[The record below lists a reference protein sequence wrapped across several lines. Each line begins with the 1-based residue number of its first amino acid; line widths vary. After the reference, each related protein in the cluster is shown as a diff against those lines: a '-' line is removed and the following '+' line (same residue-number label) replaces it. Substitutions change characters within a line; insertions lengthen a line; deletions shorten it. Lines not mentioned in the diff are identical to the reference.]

1 MATTNDNKFL
11 DVLNDSVNAGGY
23 TSQSGRTYAPST
35 KVQAVKIEA
44 ILRNIKYQFANG
56 SDICMEGLAQLNT
69 ITNAMTMLKDIC
81 ADFQATE
88 KDAREARMKRNA
100 EYNNHPTIEQTSLNK
115 VTPTVWTKK
124 EQAKFDTANVG

>member
-11 DVLNDSVNAGGY
+11 DVLNDSVMLGGY
-23 TSQSGRTYAPST
+23 TSQASRKTYAPST

-44 ILRNIKYQFANG
+44 ILRNIKSQFANG
-56 SDICMEGLAQLNT
+56 SEICMEGLAQLNT
-69 ITNAMTMLKDIC
+69 IANAMTKLKDVC

-100 EYNNHPTIEQTSLNK
+100 EYNNHPTVEQTSLNR
-115 VTPTVWTKK
+115 V
-124 EQAKFDTANVG
+124 ANNVG

>member
-11 DVLNDSVNAGGY
+11 DVLNDSVMVGGY
-23 TSQSGRTYAPST
+23 TSQSGKTYAPST
-35 KVQAVKIEA
+35 KVQTVKIEA
-44 ILRNIKYQFANG
+44 ILRNIKGQFANG
-56 SDICMEGLAQLNT
+56 SEICMEGLAQLNT
-69 ITNAMTMLKDIC
+69 IANAMNKLKDVC

-115 VTPTVWTKK
+115 V
-124 EQAKFDTANVG
+124 ASNVG

>member
-1 MATTNDNKFL
+1 MATTNDNNFL
-11 DVLNDSVNAGGY
+11 DVLNDSVMLGGY
-23 TSQSGRTYAPST
+23 TSQTSKKTYAPST

-44 ILRNIKYQFANG
+44 ILRNIKSQFANG

-69 ITNAMTMLKDIC
+69 IANAMTKLKDIC

-100 EYNNHPTIEQTSLNK
+100 QYDNHPTVEQTPLSK
-115 VTPTVWTKK
+115 V
-124 EQAKFDTANVG
+124 AANVG